1 MHNIQKAKRVV
12 VKVGTSTLTH
22 ESGLINIRR
31 IEQLVKVLADLKNSG
46 KEIVLVSSGAI
57 AVGIGKLGLK
67 ERPSDIPSKQA
78 CAAIGQCELMYLY
91 DKLFSGFN
99 HNVAQILLTR
109 DNVEMEDRR
118 EYIVNTFDRLLEFG
132 VVPIVNE
139 NDTVAVDEIV
149 FGDNDS
155 LSATVAELAGAD
167 LLILM
172 SDIEGL
178 YNQNPKNN
186 PNARLIPRV
195 DKIDDYIRSIAGG
208 SGTNRG
214 TGGMITKIHAAEI
227 ATQSGID
234 MLIVNGSN
242 PEILYD
248 VFEGKEVGTHF
259 VREEKAE

>member
-1 MHNIQKAKRVV
+1 M
-12 VKVGTSTLTH
+12 
-22 ESGLINIRR
+22 
-31 IEQLVKVLADLKNSG
+31 
-46 KEIVLVSSGAI
+46 LVSSGAI
-57 AVGIGKLGLK
+57 AVGVGKLGLK

-91 DKLFSGFN
+91 DKLFSQYN

-118 EYIVNTFDRLLEFG
+118 EYIVNTFNRLLEFG

-155 LSATVAELAGAD
+155 LSATVAGLAGAD
-167 LLILM
+167 ALILM
-172 SDIEGL
+172 SDIDGL

-195 DKIDDYIRSIAGG
+195 EKIDDYIRSIAGG
-208 SGTNRG
+208 TGTNRG
-214 TGGMITKIHAAEI
+214 HRRDDHQDPRRRDRHPIGH
-227 ATQSGID
+227 
-234 MLIVNGSN
+234 
-242 PEILYD
+242 
-248 VFEGKEVGTHF
+248 
-259 VREEKAE
+259 